1 MRTPS
6 FLFSGEKLLYQR
18 RESSSY
24 FLEIEGIFQLCPRKY
39 FTHTKY
45 IAWCCSTHIKSKD
58 ECSMLFI
65 REERIRQAFIT
76 MMNKLNFGYSYV
88 LTRSEERRVGKECRS
103 GWWTEHEKK
112 REGDLKG
119 AWSTRRALPAVERAR
134 MYRPVCGAERRQD
147 DGVM

>member
-88 LTRSEERRVGKECRS
+88 LTPLSKQLETSNQEDRK
-103 GWWTEHEKK
+103 
-112 REGDLKG
+112 
-119 AWSTRRALPAVERAR
+119 STRLNSSHVST
-134 MYRPVCGAERRQD
+134 
-147 DGVM
+147 